1 MSSHTPPAPIGP
13 YEPIYPGYIQAMT
26 SDGARLVAKSVV
38 RDIDGT
44 YIVHMAEVGFPSLFE
59 REKRSSDAGLGNV
72 DGLGYAG
79 MGLNLDLDLDLDLL
93 MSCSTVVRE
102 GAVRGKSV
110 EAEDVALVMGDM
122 DAEGDTD
129 GQVFTRFADETV
141 STVLRVEGR
150 RGNHRR
156 RNAH

>member
-1 MSSHTPPAPIGP
+1 
-13 YEPIYPGYIQAMT
+13 MT

-38 RDIDGT
+38 RDRDGT

-59 REKRSSDAGLGNV
+59 REKRSSDVGLGNV
-72 DGLGYAG
+72 DGLGYVG
-79 MGLNLDLDLDLDLL
+79 RGLNIDLDLDLDLDLL

-110 EAEDVALVMGDM
+110 EAEDIALAMGDM

-129 GQVFTRFADETV
+129 DGQVFTRFADEAV
-141 STVLRVEGR
+141 STMLRVEGR
-150 RGNHRR
+150 RGNHQR